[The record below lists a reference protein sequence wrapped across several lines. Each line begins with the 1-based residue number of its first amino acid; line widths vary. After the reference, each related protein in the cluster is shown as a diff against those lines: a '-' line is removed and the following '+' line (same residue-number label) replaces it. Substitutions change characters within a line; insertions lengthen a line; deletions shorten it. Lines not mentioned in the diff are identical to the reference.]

1 LKCRR
6 PPSASGRRYGI
17 RRPDERR
24 FSGGYDG
31 GSSDS
36 VTEVTTTG
44 WLQRLLQSLI
54 GVLIGILLV
63 IGSIVL
69 LWWNEGRAVEAIRA
83 LDQGA
88 RQIVEINST
97 AVDGAAEGKLVHLSG
112 PMTTSPPAV
121 DTAFGIGGEGL
132 LRLKRTVEMYQWSE
146 EKSSHSQTNVGGSKT
161 TETTYSYK
169 KEWSENA
176 HDSSRFHEA
185 NGHQNPPLPV
195 STTIDSTDVRL
206 GAYRVDPSV
215 LDNVSEFAPFDPPQN
230 ATLPAGYRRE
240 NGVLYRGRDS
250 GNPAIGDIRI
260 RYTAVSSQTMSVVA
274 AQAGGVLTRYRA
286 ANGYQIALADAG
298 VAPVVT
304 MFHEKKQ
311 EESLWTWILRGV
323 DFVLMLIG
331 FILMASP
338 LSVAASVIPF
348 LGDLVGMGAFL
359 LGVVIAVPLTLLV
372 IAAAWIAHRP
382 LIGGGL
388 IIAAA
393 GLFYLLARLRR
404 RPVAAAAPAV
414 R

>member
-1 LKCRR
+1 M
-6 PPSASGRRYGI
+6 S
-17 RRPDERR
+17 DD

-31 GSSDS
+31 GGSDS

-44 WLQRLLQSLI
+44 WLQRLLQSLV

-97 AVDGAAEGKLVHLSG
+97 AIDRAAEGKLVHLSG
-112 PMTTSPPAV
+112 TMTTSASAS
-121 DTAFGIGGEGL
+121 DSAFGVGGDGL
-132 LRLKRTVEMYQWSE
+132 LRLKRTVEMYQWAE
-146 EKSSHSQTNVGGSKT
+146 EKSSHSQTNIGGSKT

-176 HDSSRFHEA
+176 HDSNRFHEA

-195 STTIDSTDVRL
+195 SSTTIDSPDVHL

-215 LDNVSEFAPFDPPQN
+215 LDRVSEFAPFDPPQS

-240 NGVLYRGRDS
+240 NGALYRGRDS

-274 AQAGGVLTRYRA
+274 AEAGGVLTRYRA

-298 VAPVVT
+298 VAPAAT

-323 DFVLMLIG
+323 GFVLMLIG

-338 LSVAASVIPF
+338 LSVAASIIPF

-359 LGVVIAVPLTLLV
+359 LGVVVAVPLTFLV

-388 IIAAA
+388 IVAAV
-393 GLFYLLARLRR
+393 GLFYLLVKLRR
-404 RPVAAAAPAV
+404 RPVATSASPA